1 MTPYFLDT
9 WIWKMA
15 WRESRSS
22 RGRLFLFISSITL
35 GVAALVA
42 IQSFGESLEREVNQ
56 QSKSL
61 LGADLVI
68 SGRGPFTPE
77 TESLFQTWGGEQARE
92 TRFSSMVYFP
102 EGESARLVQIRALAG
117 DFPYYGVL
125 ETAPPEAAASF
136 RLGPYALVDERM
148 MLHFRVRVGDSVKI
162 GDFTFTVAGGLQ
174 KIPGETMTET
184 LITPR
189 VYIPLSY
196 LDQTGL
202 AQLGG
207 RVSHRNYF
215 KLDPGADVEELLER
229 EEPRLREQ
237 RLRSTTVEE
246 QKARLGRSMENV
258 YRFLSLV
265 GFIAL
270 LLGGIGVASA
280 IHIHIKQK
288 LGTVATLRCL
298 GANSRQAFSIYVI
311 QAVVMGLVGA
321 TVGALLGIGVRA
333 LLPQVMQ
340 NFLPVTL
347 PFEVSWL
354 AVSEGIGMGLAI
366 GLLFALLP
374 LLPLRKISPLLALRF
389 SYEEKET
396 LPREPLQWL
405 VYGVIVMVI
414 GLFAII
420 QTPRWIHGVAFTAG
434 IVLVFLLLA
443 AVAKLITLLVKRYF
457 PDSWNYV
464 WRQGLANLYRPNNQ
478 TIVVMLSLGLG
489 TFFITTLYLV
499 QSTLLQEVSLAGSG
513 DKPNLV
519 LFDIQS
525 DQREEITQLVR
536 SLELPVQQSV
546 PIVTMRLASV
556 KGRPVEEIAED
567 PAASVRRFLLFREYR
582 ATYRESLIDSEEL
595 ISGTLQTRV
604 EDPSDPVRVSLDEGI
619 ARDLN
624 VSLGDSLVFDVQ
636 GVPIETRLGS
646 TRKVDWR
653 RFQTNFFLVFPAGV
667 LEEAPQFH
675 VLMTQVPGPEASA
688 ELQRKVL
695 QRFPNVSTIDLALVL
710 DTLDTVLGQVA
721 SVIRTMALFS
731 ILTGIIVL
739 VGAVVSSRYQRTR
752 ESVLLRTLG
761 ASRKQITKILAIEY
775 FFLGIFAAL
784 TGVTLAVASS
794 WALAFFVFK
803 TDFVVTIGP
812 LLVILGIVVGL
823 TLLVGIINSRGLS
836 DRSPLEVL
844 RAEG

>member
-1 MTPYFLDT
+1 MTPYFLDS

-15 WRESRSS
+15 WRESRSC
-22 RGRLFLFISSITL
+22 RRRLFLFISSITL

-42 IQSFGESLEREVNQ
+42 IHSFGESLVREVDLQ
-56 QSKSL
+56 AKSL

-68 SGRGPFTPE
+68 SGRGPFTQE
-77 TESLFQTWGGEQARE
+77 TESLFQTWGGEQSRE

-102 EGESARLVQIRALAG
+102 EGEGARLVQIRALAG

-125 ETAPPEAAASF
+125 ETSPPEAAESF
-136 RLGPYALVDERM
+136 RHGPYALVDERM
-148 MLHFRVRVGDSVKI
+148 MLQFRVRVGDPVKI

-184 LITPR
+184 FVTPR

-202 AQLGG
+202 IQLGG
-207 RVSHRNYF
+207 RVSYRNYF
-215 KLDPGADVEELLER
+215 KLNPAADVEQLLER
-229 EEPRLREQ
+229 EESHLREQ

-246 QKARLGRSMENV
+246 RKARLGRSMENV
-258 YRFLSLV
+258 YRFLNLV

-298 GANSRQAFSIYVI
+298 GANSRQASSIYVI
-311 QAVVMGLVGA
+311 QAAVMGLVGA
-321 TVGALLGIGVRA
+321 TVGALLGIAVREF
-333 LLPQVMQ
+333 LPQILQ
-340 NFLPVTL
+340 DFLPVSI
-347 PFEVSWL
+347 PFEVSWI
-354 AVSEGIGMGLAI
+354 AIFQGIGMGLAI

-374 LLPLRKISPLLALRF
+374 LLPLRKISPLLALRC
-389 SYEEKET
+389 SYEEKES
-396 LPREPLQWL
+396 LPKEPLQWL

-414 GLFAII
+414 GLFAIA
-420 QTPRWIHGVAFTAG
+420 QTPHWLHGLAFTG
-434 IVLVFLLLA
+434 GVVLVFLLLA
-443 AVAKLITLLVKRYF
+443 AVAKLITLLVKKHF
-457 PDSWNYV
+457 PGSWDYV

-519 LFDIQS
+519 LFDIQT

-536 SLELPVQQSV
+536 SLDLPVQQAVS
-546 PIVTMRLASV
+546 IVTMRLASV
-556 KGRPVEEIAED
+556 QGKSVEEIAENPD
-567 PAASVRRFLLFREYR
+567 SSVRRWALFREYR

-595 ISGTLQTRV
+595 VSGALQARV
-604 EDPSDPVRVSLDEGI
+604 EDPSDPVLVSLEEEI

-624 VSLGDSLVFDVQ
+624 VSLGDRLVFDVQ

-675 VLMTQVPGPEASA
+675 VLMTQVHEPEASA
-688 ELQRKVL
+688 ELQRRVV

-710 DTLDTVLGQVA
+710 DTIDTVLGQVA
-721 SVIRTMALFS
+721 FVIRSMALFS
-731 ILTGIIVL
+731 ILTGLIVL

-761 ASRKQITKILAIEY
+761 ASRNQITKILAIEY
-775 FFLGIFAAL
+775 LFLGIFAAL
-784 TGVTLAVASS
+784 TGVTLAIASS
-794 WALAFFVFK
+794 WALAFFVFD
-803 TDFVVTIGP
+803 TEFVVEMVP
-812 LLVILGIVVGL
+812 LLVTVLVVVGM
-823 TLLVGIINSRGLS
+823 TLLIGIINSRGLS
-836 DRSPLEVL
+836 DRPPLEVL
-844 RAEG
+844 RVEG

>member
-9 WIWKMA
+9 WVWKMA

-22 RGRLFLFISSITL
+22 RKRLFLFISSIIL

-42 IQSFGESLEREVNQ
+42 IHSFGESLEREVNQ
-56 QSKSL
+56 QAKSL

-68 SGRGPFTPE
+68 SGRVPFTQE
-77 TESLFQTWGGEQARE
+77 TESLFQTWGGEQSRE

-102 EGESARLVQIRALAG
+102 EGEGARLVQIRALAG

-125 ETAPPEAAASF
+125 ETSPPEAAESF
-136 RLGPYALVDERM
+136 KQGPHALVDERM
-148 MLHFRVRVGDSVKI
+148 MLQFRVRVGDPVKI
-162 GDFTFTVAGGLQ
+162 GDFTFTVSGGIQ

-184 LITPR
+184 FITPR

-202 AQLGG
+202 IQLGG
-207 RVSHRNYF
+207 RISYRNYF
-215 KLDPGADVEELLER
+215 KLNPEADVEQLLER
-229 EEPRLREQ
+229 EESHLREQ

-246 QKARLGRSMENV
+246 RKARLGRSMENV
-258 YRFLSLV
+258 YRFLNLV

-298 GANSRQAFSIYVI
+298 GANSRQAASIYVI
-311 QAVVMGLVGA
+311 QAAVMGLIGA
-321 TVGALLGIGVRA
+321 TVGALLGIGVRE
-333 LLPQVMQ
+333 LLPRMLQD
-340 NFLPVTL
+340 FLPVTL
-347 PFEVSWL
+347 PFEVSWM
-354 AVSEGIGMGLAI
+354 AIFQGIGMGLAV

-414 GLFAII
+414 GFFAMA
-420 QTPRWIHGVAFTAG
+420 QTARWIHGLAFTLG

-457 PDSWNYV
+457 PDSWDYV

-519 LFDIQS
+519 LFDIQT
-525 DQREEITQLVR
+525 DQRDEITQLVR
-536 SLELPVQQSV
+536 SLDLPVQQTV

-556 KGRPVEEIAED
+556 DGRSVEEIAED
-567 PAASVRRFLLFREYR
+567 PDSSRFALFREYR
-582 ATYRESLIDSEEL
+582 STYRESLIDSEEL
-595 ISGTLQTRV
+595 ISGRLQARV
-604 EDPSDPVRVSLDEGI
+604 EDPSDPVLVSLEEGI
-619 ARDLN
+619 AKDLN
-624 VSLGDSLVFDVQ
+624 VSLGDRLVFDIQ
-636 GVPIETRLGS
+636 GVPIETRVGS
-646 TRKVDWR
+646 LRKVDWR

-675 VLMTQVPGPEASA
+675 VLMTQVHEPEVSA
-688 ELQRKVL
+688 QLQRRIAE
-695 QRFPNVSTIDLALVL
+695 RFANVSTIDLALVL
-710 DTLDTVLGQVA
+710 DTIDTVLGQVA
-721 SVIRTMALFS
+721 FVIRSMALFS
-731 ILTGIIVL
+731 IITGLIVL

-761 ASRKQITKILAIEY
+761 ASRNQITKILAIEY
-775 FFLGIFAAL
+775 LFLGIFAAL
-784 TGVTLAVASS
+784 TGITLAIASS
-794 WALAFFVFK
+794 WALAFFVFD
-803 TDFVVTIGP
+803 TPFVVTVGP
-812 LLVILGIVVGL
+812 LLVTLAVVVGL
-823 TLLVGIINSRGLS
+823 TLLIGIINSRGLS
-836 DRSPLEVL
+836 NRSPLEVL
-844 RAEG
+844 RVEG

>member
-1 MTPYFLDT
+1 MTPSFLDT

-15 WRESRSS
+15 WRESRFS

-68 SGRGPFTPE
+68 RGRGPFAPE

-102 EGESARLVQIRALAG
+102 EGEGARLVQIRALAG

-125 ETAPPEAAASF
+125 ETSPPEAAESF

-148 MLHFRVRVGDSVKI
+148 MLQFRVRVGDSVKI
-162 GDFTFTVAGGLQ
+162 GDFTFTVAGGLL

-202 AQLGG
+202 VQLGG
-207 RVSHRNYF
+207 RVSYRNYF
-215 KLDPGADVEELLER
+215 KLDPGADVEQLLER

-288 LGTVATLRCL
+288 LGTIATLRCL
-298 GANSRQAFSIYVI
+298 GAYSSQAFSIYVI

-340 NFLPVTL
+340 DFLPVTL
-347 PFEVSWL
+347 PFEVSWI
-354 AVSEGIGMGLAI
+354 AVSQGIGMGLAI

-396 LPREPLQWL
+396 LPKEPLQWL

-420 QTPRWIHGVAFTAG
+420 QTPRWIHGVAFTGG

-457 PDSWNYV
+457 PNSWNYV
-464 WRQGLANLYRPNNQ
+464 WRQGLANLYR
-478 TIVVMLSLGLG
+478 
-489 TFFITTLYLV
+489 
-499 QSTLLQEVSLAGSG
+499 STL
-513 DKPNLV
+513 
-519 LFDIQS
+519 
-525 DQREEITQLVR
+525 R
-536 SLELPVQQSV
+536 
-546 PIVTMRLASV
+546 
-556 KGRPVEEIAED
+556 
-567 PAASVRRFLLFREYR
+567 
-582 ATYRESLIDSEEL
+582 
-595 ISGTLQTRV
+595 
-604 EDPSDPVRVSLDEGI
+604 
-619 ARDLN
+619 
-624 VSLGDSLVFDVQ
+624 
-636 GVPIETRLGS
+636 
-646 TRKVDWR
+646 
-653 RFQTNFFLVFPAGV
+653 
-667 LEEAPQFH
+667 
-675 VLMTQVPGPEASA
+675 
-688 ELQRKVL
+688 
-695 QRFPNVSTIDLALVL
+695 
-710 DTLDTVLGQVA
+710 
-721 SVIRTMALFS
+721 
-731 ILTGIIVL
+731 
-739 VGAVVSSRYQRTR
+739 
-752 ESVLLRTLG
+752 
-761 ASRKQITKILAIEY
+761 
-775 FFLGIFAAL
+775 
-784 TGVTLAVASS
+784 
-794 WALAFFVFK
+794 
-803 TDFVVTIGP
+803 
-812 LLVILGIVVGL
+812 
-823 TLLVGIINSRGLS
+823 
-836 DRSPLEVL
+836 
-844 RAEG
+844 